1 MLVKVF
7 KLLMRILIIIFK
19 FPLQFVI
26 CKNDFIR
33 FYYRKNK
40 ISSASIHLEVRKL
53 VEHTE
58 WMHISQF

>member
-1 MLVKVF
+1 
-7 KLLMRILIIIFK
+7 MRILIIIFK